1 MGYCPH
7 DPTTSTCNFSY
18 LFVYLSPSL
27 KTPLYTGVSVWQ
39 QMCDRWQ
46 INPCFQSFP
55 SCPTLV
61 HDATFN
67 CHYRYCQQALEAQT
81 VCFVG
86 SEQLVSSVWNGLF
99 GASAQLVRR
108 HCDTCSEALWH
119 LFRGSV
125 AAVQHQCS
133 PHATAMFTPCNGIVH
148 PVQRQC
154 SPRATIWFTQWNG
167 IVHCYEM
174 HLLVLCGGTE
184 KSAQKCCE
192 NAVFRFYLSFV
203 THLLPHGNAFIQRHF
218 QWWWQINK

>member
-1 MGYCPH
+1 MHCNLEMPVFR
-7 DPTTSTCNFSY
+7 TTPTCNFSY

-46 INPCFQSFP
+46 INPCFSSFP

-67 CHYRYCQQALEAQT
+67 CHYRYCQQVLEAQT

-86 SEQLVSSVWNGLF
+86 SVQLVSSVWNGLF
-99 GASAQLVRR
+99 EASAQPVRR

-125 AAVQHQCS
+125 TAVQHHCS
-133 PHATAMFTPCNGIVH
+133 PRATALFTPCNGNVH
-148 PVQRQC
+148 PVQRFGSPSEMALFTAMKC
-154 SPRATIWFTQWNG
+154 S
-167 IVHCYEM
+167 
-174 HLLVLCGGTE
+174 
-184 KSAQKCCE
+184 S
-192 NAVFRFYLSFV
+192 
-203 THLLPHGNAFIQRHF
+203 
-218 QWWWQINK
+218 

>member
-1 MGYCPH
+1 MRKMHCNLERPVFR
-7 DPTTSTCNFSY
+7 TTPTCNFSF

-27 KTPLYTGVSVWQ
+27 KTPLHTGVSVWQ

-67 CHYRYCQQALEAQT
+67 CHYRYCQQVLEAQT

-86 SEQLVSSVWNGLF
+86 SVQLVSNVWNGLF
-99 GASAQLVRR
+99 GAYAQPVRR

-125 AAVQHQCS
+125 TAVQHQCS
-133 PHATAMFTPCNGIVH
+133 PHATAMFTPCNNLVH
-148 PVQRQC
+148 PVKWHC
-154 SPRATIWFTQWNG
+154 SLLWNAALSAVWWHREKFSKMLRKRVFSFLFVICHTFVATPKR
-167 IVHCYEM
+167 
-174 HLLVLCGGTE
+174 LCT
-184 KSAQKCCE
+184 KAFS
-192 NAVFRFYLSFV
+192 V
-203 THLLPHGNAFIQRHF
+203 TVTNK
-218 QWWWQINK
+218 QIKTKICM